1 MNRPPST
8 LTMLLSRHTRR
19 REFITLIGGA
29 AAAWPLAGRAQEA
42 IPVVGFLSGRS
53 PAEAASAV
61 SAFRQ
66 GLGEIGYFE
75 GKNVTI
81 EYRWAEGQYDRLPA
95 LAADLVDRRVAVIA
109 ATGGDASGV
118 AAKAAT
124 ATIPIVFT
132 AGSDPV
138 KLGLVRSLNAPSGN
152 VTGVTFIFQELGAK
166 RLGLLHQF
174 VPNATVVAM
183 LINPNF
189 PLIATEVRD
198 VQAGAHDLGRQ
209 LMILNASIET
219 EIDTAFATIVE
230 RKAAL
235 MVGTDAFLLGQRD
248 QIVRLA
254 ARHAVPAIYFSREFV
269 EAGGLMSYGPNLI
282 NGYRQAGVYTGR
294 ILRGTH
300 PAELPVVQP
309 TTHIFSINLKTA
321 KVLGTEVPPA
331 LLALADEVI
340 E

>member
-1 MNRPPST
+1 MEETTGAPSSFAVYRPRRLRASSRDGGDGVNRPPST

-118 AAKAAT
+118 AAKAAM
-124 ATIPIVFT
+124 
-132 AGSDPV
+132 S
-138 KLGLVRSLNAPSGN
+138 
-152 VTGVTFIFQELGAK
+152 
-166 RLGLLHQF
+166 
-174 VPNATVVAM
+174 
-183 LINPNF
+183 
-189 PLIATEVRD
+189 
-198 VQAGAHDLGRQ
+198 
-209 LMILNASIET
+209 
-219 EIDTAFATIVE
+219 
-230 RKAAL
+230 
-235 MVGTDAFLLGQRD
+235 
-248 QIVRLA
+248 
-254 ARHAVPAIYFSREFV
+254 PA
-269 EAGGLMSYGPNLI
+269 
-282 NGYRQAGVYTGR
+282 
-294 ILRGTH
+294 
-300 PAELPVVQP
+300 
-309 TTHIFSINLKTA
+309 
-321 KVLGTEVPPA
+321 
-331 LLALADEVI
+331 
-340 E
+340 